1 MGEEAS
7 EGGSLKSW
15 DDIECWEPE
24 ETGPAA
30 RLGQR
35 LKAQVLEAEEQGC
48 QMRFLKEGCKTL
60 ITARLQEHERIIQ
73 EFQKRQKKQVLESW
87 KQATSIS
94 KFRLKRLGR
103 AMDYWK
109 FVVDDDEEKQ
119 RLTLEDRLCQQE
131 HRLKRYQ
138 TVGGIALTAMASTF
152 ALALVWFLQDRR
164 WKKKFAGQ
172 QMEMQCKLNSKDKDF
187 MVELDKTEQRVE
199 KSIAIQQRQSKDAF
213 RRLEG
218 KVNTHAQHVTDR
230 FEELQ
235 KEQQMA
241 SCKTNARIDKL
252 RDASAA
258 SSKSFG
264 SVLEGLL
271 RRSRL

>member
-1 MGEEAS
+1 MCNIRKTYNFPVFWCSWVIFNSPSSFSALSNLGSAMGEEAS

-131 HRLKRYQ
+131 HQLKRYQ

-199 KSIAIQQRQSKDAF
+199 KSHLATMKTPCWRNQTLGTPQETPYQRD
-213 RRLEG
+213 
-218 KVNTHAQHVTDR
+218 
-230 FEELQ
+230 
-235 KEQQMA
+235 
-241 SCKTNARIDKL
+241 
-252 RDASAA
+252 
-258 SSKSFG
+258 
-264 SVLEGLL
+264 
-271 RRSRL
+271 